1 MKYKVLVFDIDGTL
15 TNSKKEITPA
25 TKAAIE
31 RASRAGCTIAIAS
44 GRPYPGTVR
53 YAAELNFAD
62 NDGYVLALN
71 GGLIVRCRDE
81 KVMNSELLSPEYY
94 EEIIRIAAENN
105 VNIMTYDGDV
115 VVSETIDDR
124 YIDLEMRINGIK
136 GKKVDNLLEYLDYS
150 VPKFIMTGDGDY
162 LAEVEKR
169 VKKQLGDRMD
179 VYRSEAFFLEI
190 LPKGVDKATAI
201 EKLLLMLG
209 CTREELICFGDGY
222 NDMTMLEYAG
232 MGVAMGNAKDEV
244 KAVADYITSGND
256 EDGIVEVI
264 DKFVLD

>member
-1 MKYKVLVFDIDGTL
+1 
-15 TNSKKEITPA
+15 
-25 TKAAIE
+25 
-31 RASRAGCTIAIAS
+31 
-44 GRPYPGTVR
+44 
-53 YAAELNFAD
+53 
-62 NDGYVLALN
+62 
-71 GGLIVRCRDE
+71 
-81 KVMNSELLSPEYY
+81 
-94 EEIIRIAAENN
+94 
-105 VNIMTYDGDV
+105 
-115 VVSETIDDR
+115 
-124 YIDLEMRINGIK
+124 
-136 GKKVDNLLEYLDYS
+136 
-150 VPKFIMTGDGDY
+150 
-162 LAEVEKR
+162 
-169 VKKQLGDRMD
+169 MD

-201 EKLLLMLG
+201 EKLLLMLR